1 MGKKTKIR
9 AKQQKYGRKYAS
21 HPYARAL
28 AERTERSKY
37 IETIEEAIES
47 KSLKVEV
54 EKESNSEPVLSAP
67 EPEIKEPATPAETVE
82 KVEVVEKPKS
92 RPSKPVEELKVD
104 LDKPNSEKPTRK
116 RAPVKKKAPAKPKRS
131 TAAKPTR
138 TRRKKTSEE

>member
-1 MGKKTKIR
+1 
-9 AKQQKYGRKYAS
+9 
-21 HPYARAL
+21 
-28 AERTERSKY
+28 
-37 IETIEEAIES
+37 
-47 KSLKVEV
+47 
-54 EKESNSEPVLSAP
+54 
-67 EPEIKEPATPAETVE
+67 VE

-131 TAAKPTR
+131 TAEKPTR